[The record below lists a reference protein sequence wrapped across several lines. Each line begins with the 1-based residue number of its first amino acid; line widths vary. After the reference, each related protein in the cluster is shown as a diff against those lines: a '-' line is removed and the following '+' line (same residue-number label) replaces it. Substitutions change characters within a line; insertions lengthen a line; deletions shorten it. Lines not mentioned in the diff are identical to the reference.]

1 MSSIFT
7 PILSVIL
14 LNLMLPSS
22 WKAFSVEL
30 IFAALLWYLFIQ
42 ESFKSKIFKLHKN
55 FGMTFDIIAV
65 VSVLTTALSVY
76 QFGNAFSTI
85 YLFTSLIILIFN
97 ENTAKN
103 LGFFLS
109 ILMFIHFQED
119 VWIFLYGALM
129 TLIVVK
135 TLKTVY
141 RRMDVVK
148 SASIAAIVGAIFI
161 FLKWVLTG
169 TLGKF
174 EVILIAANPFVSS
187 VVVLGILPYIEY
199 ASRVYSNIG
208 LMELGNLN
216 HPLLKLLS
224 MRAPGTYQ
232 HSSMVANLA
241 EAAAEKIGANSLLA
255 RVSAYYHDIGKIKRP
270 AFFVENQ
277 FGIENPH
284 NNISPYLSHLIL
296 DEHVKY
302 GLHLAK
308 KNRLPI
314 LIEHVI
320 AEHHGTRIQRYF
332 YEKAKEIN
340 PSVSE
345 DDFRYPGPKPQFKE
359 SGVIMLADSVEAVS
373 RTFKGKKSPAQ
384 IRAAVEETV
393 MGIFTERQLE
403 NSGLTLEDIELLIEE
418 FSRVVTSFYHKRIE
432 YPKKDEEG
440 VINGDNK
447 SDKI

>member
-1 MSSIFT
+1 MSGLFT
-7 PILSVIL
+7 SILSVVL

-22 WKAFSVEL
+22 WEAFSIEL
-30 IFAALLWYLFIQ
+30 IFAVVLWYLFMQ
-42 ESFKSKIFKLHKN
+42 ESFKSQVFKLHKN
-55 FGMTFDIIAV
+55 FELTFNIIV
-65 VSVLTTALSVY
+65 VASVLTTALSIH

-85 YLFTSLIILIFN
+85 YLFISLVILLFN
-97 ENTAKN
+97 EKTARN
-103 LGFFLS
+103 LGLFLS
-109 ILMFIHFQED
+109 VLMFVHFQED

-141 RRMDVVK
+141 RRIDVVK
-148 SASIAAIVGAIFI
+148 SASIAAIVGAIFV
-161 FLKWVLTG
+161 LLRWLLTG
-169 TLGKF
+169 VIGKF
-174 EVILIAANPFVSS
+174 EALLIAANPFISS

-199 ASRVYSNIG
+199 ASRIYSNIG

-241 EAAAEKIGANSLLA
+241 EAAAERIGANSLLA

-277 FGIENPH
+277 FGTENPH
-284 NNISPYLSHLIL
+284 DNISPYLSHLIL

-314 LIEHVI
+314 LVEHVI
-320 AEHHGTRIQRYF
+320 AEHHGTRVQRYF
-332 YEKAKEIN
+332 YEKAKELN
-340 PSVSE
+340 PNVSE
-345 DDFRYPGPKPQFKE
+345 DDFRYPGPKPQFRE
-359 SGVIMLADSVEAVS
+359 SGIIMLADSVEAVS
-373 RTFKGKKSPAQ
+373 RAFKGKKSSAQ
-384 IRAAVEETV
+384 IHAAVEETV

-418 FSRVVTSFYHKRIE
+418 FTRVVTSFYHKRIE
-432 YPKKDEEG
+432 YPRKVEEG

-447 SDKI
+447 SNKV